1 MFEEVPGTP
10 DNQYYGPGGR
20 LIHTEKTEALAR
32 RDHDAHEGHERV
44 TRTTRSDGIAVEA
57 HGLYHIY
64 REREVETVALR
75 GTEVT
80 LHIRSWTSLVG
91 PSGCGKS
98 TLVHVLAGMLEP
110 SGGSVL
116 IDGED
121 ITRLSSSDRAIRRRR
136 RIGVVLQRENLHPL
150 LSVGDNVALPLRLD
164 DRPPRDVAARVTE
177 LLDAVGMADRP
188 RQPVRELSGG
198 EAQRVAIA
206 VALAARPA
214 VLLADELT
222 GELDEE
228 TTDTVLDVLEVM
240 RDREGTA
247 ILTVTHNPAV
257 ADRADRQLAMRDGT
271 LVDAG

>member
-1 MFEEVPGTP
+1 MTS
-10 DNQYYGPGGR
+10 
-20 LIHTEKTEALAR
+20 AAR
-32 RDHDAHEGHERV
+32 P
-44 TRTTRSDGIAVEA
+44 TGIALEA

-64 REREVETVALR
+64 HEREVETVALR

-80 LHIRSWTSLVG
+80 LDSRSWTSLVG

-136 RIGVVLQRENLHPL
+136 RIGVVLQRQNLHPL
-150 LSVGDNVALPLRLD
+150 LDVGDNVALPLRLD
-164 DRPPRDVAARVTE
+164 ERPPRDVVARVSE
-177 LLDAVGMADRP
+177 LLDAVGLADRT

-198 EAQRVAIA
+198 ESQRVAIA

-228 TTDTVLDVLEVM
+228 TTETVLDVLEAM

-247 ILTVTHNPAV
+247 ILTVTHNPVV
-257 ADRADRQLAMRDGT
+257 AERADRQLAMRDGV
-271 LVDAG
+271 LVDVS